1 MPPDHDHFS
10 GSINLDNA
18 ELVMRELV
26 SPIPAGLRRMPDREA
41 GDQADWIVC
50 QVRKLR
56 QLPWLVPTRPQP
68 RSLARL
74 TADPGT
80 GLGFALVP
88 YLPAE
93 QARGTT

>member
-50 QVRKLR
+50 QLRKFP
-56 QLPWLVPTRPQP
+56 QLPWLVLARPQP
-68 RSLARL
+68 GSLVQL
-74 TADPGT
+74 TTDPGP
-80 GLGFALVP
+80 GLNFALVP
-88 YLPAE
+88 YHPAE
-93 QARGTT
+93 

>member
-50 QVRKLR
+50 QLRKFP
-56 QLPWLVPTRPQP
+56 QLPWLVLARPQP
-68 RSLARL
+68 GSLVQL

-80 GLGFALVP
+80 GLNFALVP
-88 YLPAE
+88 YHPAE
-93 QARGTT
+93 